1 MTVCRAFESGK
12 YKKFLIV
19 NPRRSGKDFEWWSL
33 MIREAVQRAGL
44 YLYCLPTFSQAR
56 SVIWEGKT
64 NTGSNFID
72 EIPPEL
78 ITKKRQD
85 TMQINLINGS
95 IIRLVGSDA
104 YDTSIVG
111 SNPRMIV
118 FSEYAL
124 CDENAFKLAALP
136 ILKANDGIVAL
147 ISCVSPETLVLG
159 KNGFQRIKNVSESRE
174 EYSNLNKQIFGIG
187 GFHNAEQFYY
197 GGKQETLI
205 ITLESGYELECTRVH
220 KIWNGSQWIVSN
232 DLKVG
237 DLIPVQYGQ
246 EIWGKGITLKDFAYK
261 NDDHWA
267 LKLSSGAVIDR
278 AAKDPDF
285 WYFLGLLHADGNYNK
300 NTVTITK
307 KKDKQIQDFLI
318 KEGFRARKDGIHF
331 EFSSRLMCS
340 FLEYL
345 GFKHGALN
353 KTFPDKLLS
362 AERWQMAEFLKGVFD
377 GDGCSHATRGTVKLT
392 SVCKKFIKDL
402 QVILLNFG
410 ICSSVYREEKDPTE
424 LVKVASVIYNLEITG
439 VFAARFYFYIGF
451 RLKRKQQNK
460 EKLKCNWLEEPAN
473 VYPVDSSRLED
484 YKLPKSKI
492 SNPNR
497 ISRRLLSKMNREH
510 PHPYLKELLKEK
522 LFYSPIKSIQLGESE
537 VFDFVIPDTHSF
549 FSNGYLSHNT
559 PRGKNHMYE
568 LYQIAKNSPDWY
580 TQFLTIEETGHISPH
595 EVRKEIE
602 SGEISEDLAQQE
614 YYCSFEMGQEGSY
627 YAKYL
632 DKMKLRGQIGTVPWE
647 PYHKVHT
654 AWDLG
659 IKDPTIIIYFQVI
672 GEIVRIIDYDEA
684 SDKGMEHFA
693 KLLADKPYVYGK
705 HFPPHDIMQRE
716 LSSGLTR
723 REMYKQ
729 LGVNFT
735 EPVFI
740 EIEDG
745 IELVRRSFSKIWI
758 DDRNCKKLIKALE
771 NYREEFD
778 VKRKVY
784 KGRPLHD
791 WASHASDALRYLC
804 ASLPRTKD
812 GLSAKD
818 IEKSYNEAMYGD
830 QSNMPSIFRD
840 DLPPY

>member
-1 MTVCRAFESGK
+1 MNIETVVKLNKFHPRSYQLPVCQAFESGK

-33 MIREAVQRAGL
+33 MIREAVQRPGL

-64 NTGSNFID
+64 NTGSNFVD

-78 ITKKRQD
+78 VSKKRQD

-147 ISCVSPETLVLG
+147 IS
-159 KNGFQRIKNVSESRE
+159 
-174 EYSNLNKQIFGIG
+174 
-187 GFHNAEQFYY
+187 
-197 GGKQETLI
+197 
-205 ITLESGYELECTRVH
+205 
-220 KIWNGSQWIVSN
+220 
-232 DLKVG
+232 
-237 DLIPVQYGQ
+237 
-246 EIWGKGITLKDFAYK
+246 
-261 NDDHWA
+261 
-267 LKLSSGAVIDR
+267 
-278 AAKDPDF
+278 
-285 WYFLGLLHADGNYNK
+285 
-300 NTVTITK
+300 
-307 KKDKQIQDFLI
+307 
-318 KEGFRARKDGIHF
+318 
-331 EFSSRLMCS
+331 
-340 FLEYL
+340 
-345 GFKHGALN
+345 
-353 KTFPDKLLS
+353 
-362 AERWQMAEFLKGVFD
+362 
-377 GDGCSHATRGTVKLT
+377 
-392 SVCKKFIKDL
+392 
-402 QVILLNFG
+402 
-410 ICSSVYREEKDPTE
+410 
-424 LVKVASVIYNLEITG
+424 
-439 VFAARFYFYIGF
+439 
-451 RLKRKQQNK
+451 
-460 EKLKCNWLEEPAN
+460 
-473 VYPVDSSRLED
+473 
-484 YKLPKSKI
+484 
-492 SNPNR
+492 
-497 ISRRLLSKMNREH
+497 
-510 PHPYLKELLKEK
+510 
-522 LFYSPIKSIQLGESE
+522 
-537 VFDFVIPDTHSF
+537 
-549 FSNGYLSHNT
+549 T

-580 TQFLTIEETGHISPH
+580 VQFLTIEDTGHISLS

-614 YYCSFEMGQEGSY
+614 YFCSFEMGQEGSY

-632 DKMKLRGQIGTVPWE
+632 DKMRLRGQIGTVPWE

-659 IKDPTIIIYFQVI
+659 IKDPTIVIYFQVI

-693 KLLADKPYVYGK
+693 KLLAEKSYVYGK

-716 LSSGLTR
+716 LSSGLSR

-735 EPVFI
+735 EPVYI

-784 KGRPLHD
+784 RGRPLHD
-791 WASHASDALRYLC
+791 WASHAADAMRYLC
-804 ASLPRTKD
+804 AALPKTKD
-812 GLSAKD
+812 GLSSKD
-818 IEKSYNEAMYGD
+818 IERNYREAMYGD
-830 QSNMPSIFRD
+830 QANMPAVFRD